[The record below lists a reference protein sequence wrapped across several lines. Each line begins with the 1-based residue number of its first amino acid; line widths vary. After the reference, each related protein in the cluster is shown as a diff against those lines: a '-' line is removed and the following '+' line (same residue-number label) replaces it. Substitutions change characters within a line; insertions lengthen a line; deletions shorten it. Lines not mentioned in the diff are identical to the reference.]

1 VIRQAISCD
10 ICASEKQQTNHW
22 FVATDQGG
30 ELRVAGWSSR
40 NRLRPGSKHLCGQI
54 CLHKLVDLFIS
65 RTIAVRAPA
74 GLMDDVAVQ
83 PVAFGTDAGLNSDT
97 ACTELESSV
106 KVVVAPEPVTPKLL
120 PLRAPAGLVAVPGR
134 MQSTE
139 PAPHDETP
147 RYASSN
153 WRAEAWDRERERE
166 LRAVERRPEAD
177 ARRRAGS

>member
-65 RTIAVRAPA
+65 RTIAVRTPA
-74 GLMDDVAVQ
+74 GSMDDVAMQ
-83 PVAFGTDAGLNSDT
+83 PLALDTNPSRNSDT
-97 ACTELESSV
+97 AYTGLDSPV
-106 KVVVAPEPVTPKLL
+106 KVVVAPEPVAPKLL

-166 LRAVERRPEAD
+166 LRAVERRPEAT
-177 ARRRAGS
+177 ARRRSGS

>member
-30 ELRVAGWSSR
+30 ELRVAGWNSR
-40 NRLRPGSKHLCGQI
+40 NRLRPGTKHLCGQI

-74 GLMDDVAVQ
+74 GLADDVAVL
-83 PVAFGTDAGLNSDT
+83 PLALDADASRNADT
-97 ACTELESSV
+97 ACIELESSA
-106 KVVVAPEPVTPKLL
+106 KLVAPPEPVPPKRL

-134 MQSTE
+134 LQSGE

-166 LRAVERRPEAD
+166 LRAVERRPEAT
-177 ARRRAGS
+177 ARRRSGS